1 MSRRLPVVIAAGLA
15 ALLGVAW
22 ALWWFWPAPPAAPLR
37 QAAEPGHAQPGPAAA
52 ITPAPGP
59 PPVVAASAAPTAT
72 ADEPPIAD
80 DDGAVRDALAALLGR
95 AAVLSLL
102 QTDGF
107 ATRVVATVDN
117 LPRGHVA
124 PRLWPVVPTGGRF
137 TVGAD
142 GRIAASN
149 ERRYDAVLHLLD
161 SLPPAAAAALY
172 RRLSPQLETAYAEL
186 GYPGQRFHTRL
197 LAVIEHLLAT
207 PAVSR
212 PLAVTLTEV
221 QGPIAPERPWV
232 RYEFADPALQTASA
246 GQRLLMRLGPTH
258 QRHVLDWLRGLRAQ
272 L

>member
-15 ALLGVAW
+15 ALLVAAW

-37 QAAEPGHAQPGPAAA
+37 PAAEPGTVQPGLPVTPAPAPAPLPSAPASAPAAA
-52 ITPAPGP
+52 EG
-59 PPVVAASAAPTAT
+59 
-72 ADEPPIAD
+72 PIAPD
-80 DDGAVRDALAALLGR
+80 DAAVQDALAALLGR

-107 ATRVVATVDN
+107 AARVVATVDN

-124 PRLWPVVPTGGRF
+124 PRVWPVVPTGGRF
-137 TVGAD
+137 TVEAD
-142 GRIAASN
+142 GRIAAAN
-149 ERRYDAVLHLLD
+149 DRRYDAVLGLLD

-172 RRLSPQLETAYAEL
+172 RRLSPQLDTAYAEL

-197 LAVIEHLLAT
+197 LAVIDHLLAT

-212 PLAVTLTEV
+212 PLSVTLTEV
-221 QGPIAPERPWV
+221 QGPIAPVRPWV
-232 RYEFADPALQTASA
+232 RYEFADPSLQQASA
-246 GQRLLMRLGPTH
+246 GQRLLMRLGPRH
-258 QRHVLDWLRGLRAQ
+258 QRRVLDWLRALRQQ